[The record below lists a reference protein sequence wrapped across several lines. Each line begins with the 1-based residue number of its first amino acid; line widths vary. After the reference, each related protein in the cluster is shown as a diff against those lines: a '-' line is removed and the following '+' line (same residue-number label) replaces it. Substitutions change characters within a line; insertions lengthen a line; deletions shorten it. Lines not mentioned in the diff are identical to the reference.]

1 MDKIEV
7 SSGNGIELQGFINIE
22 LINKKDKIKRT
33 YKNTITTAGKQFL
46 LSKSAGRMLSIAAD
60 TFGMMMASNVINKES
75 FDNTG
80 YAYTNSNANRSLT
93 NVLLNLGSEADSLTA
108 NSTFIN
114 VWDNNLAEASKLV
127 GYANNNIVATQDG
140 KEGTIDYCK
149 GEYVIDANTVCERW
163 KYPEGVATGTIDTIA
178 MMPASMV
185 KFNRGDGINIG
196 KCIDRV
202 NTQYTNFGSLSTG
215 FMIPG
220 VNGYTANDEILLN
233 FNQDGISKWKFNL
246 TTGEVTQVK
255 DTDKFF
261 VLPMDFN
268 YASNPY
274 YYIMDALVIGNYLYT
289 LSLQQIGTGSQPRV
303 IVHDLNNNMNIVTKF
318 TCGLKSNNDI
328 YHNAKFLKIGNDLY
342 VTAWA
347 TGTVTESNTPGKL
360 WKLNNNGTYFNSAGA
375 YSVDFSSIGFNA
387 PSGIN
392 LNYIGLGNYG
402 NSYVMFVGSNYT
414 QYMSST
420 NMDSKKH
427 GYKSVGYV
435 FTDLSN
441 PLGTVTD
448 VICGINPGS
457 ILFSA
462 GSNKGMLR
470 IGFDSLAID
479 PIYFGSCYDYTE
491 CNKKVANNSDNGDN
505 QNKYITLYN
514 KGVIYTPDKSWTDVI
529 SFVKLNSP
537 IVKGDADIMYVSY
550 GYKVV

>member
-7 SSGNGIELQGFINIE
+7 SSGNGIKIQGFINIE

-33 YKNTITTAGKQFL
+33 YKNTITTAGKRFL

-60 TFGMMMASNVINKES
+60 TFGMMMASNVINKEG
-75 FDNTG
+75 FDTQG

-93 NVLLNLGSEADSLTA
+93 NVLLNLGAEADSLTA
-108 NSTFIN
+108 DSTFIN

-127 GYANNNIVATQDG
+127 GYANNNIAATQDG

-163 KYPEGVATGTIDTIA
+163 KYPEGVASGTIDTIA

-233 FNQDGISKWKFNL
+233 FSQDGVSKWKFNL

-255 DTDKFF
+255 DTDNFF
-261 VLPMDFN
+261 VLPMN
-268 YASNPY
+268 YNNKY

-289 LSLQQIGTGSQPRV
+289 LSLQQIGSGGQPRV
-303 IVHDLNNNMNIVTKF
+303 IVHDLNNNMNIVANF
-318 TCGLKSNNDI
+318 TCKYISNNDK
-328 YHNAKFLKIGNDLY
+328 YHNAKFLKIGSDLY

-347 TGTVTESNTPGKL
+347 TGTVTESNTPIKL
-360 WKLNNNGTYFNSAGA
+360 WKLNNNGTYFNSAGS
-375 YSVDFSSIGFNA
+375 YYNDFSSIGFVVPTGVN
-387 PSGIN
+387 I
-392 LNYIGLGNYG
+392 NYIGLGNYG
-402 NSYVMFVGSNYT
+402 SSYVMFVGSNYT
-414 QYMSST
+414 EYMSST
-420 NMDSKKH
+420 NIESNIY

-470 IGFDSLAID
+470 IGFDSLASK
-479 PIYFGSCYDYTE
+479 PYQFGSCYDYTE

-505 QNKYITLYN
+505 PNNYTTLYN
-514 KGVIYTPDKSWTDVI
+514 KGVIYTPDKSWTNVI

-537 IVKGDADIMYVSY
+537 IVKGDDDIMYVSY

>member
-7 SSGNGIELQGFINIE
+7 SSGNGIKIQGFINIE

-93 NVLLNLGSEADSLTA
+93 NVLLNLGAAADSLTA
-108 NSTFIN
+108 GSTFIN

-202 NTQYTNFGSLSTG
+202 NTQYTNFGSFSTG
-215 FMIPG
+215 FLMPG

-233 FNQDGISKWKFNL
+233 FTQDGVSKWKFNL
-246 TTGEVTQVK
+246 TTGEVTQVN

-261 VLPMDFN
+261 VLPMNFSSV
-268 YASNPY
+268 SNPY

-289 LSLQQIGTGSQPRV
+289 LSLNQIGSGSQPRV
-303 IVHDLNNNMNIVTKF
+303 IVHDLNNNMNIVTDF
-318 TCGLKSNNDI
+318 RCSLKSNNDI

-360 WKLNNNGTYFNSAGA
+360 WKLNNNGTYFNSSGS
-375 YSVDFSSIGFNA
+375 YSTDFSSIGFA
-387 PSGIN
+387 VPSGVNI
-392 LNYIGLGNYG
+392 NYIGLGNYG
-402 NSYVMFVGSNYT
+402 SSYVMFVGSNYT
-414 QYMSST
+414 DFMSST
-420 NMDSKKH
+420 NMGSNKH

-470 IGFDSLAID
+470 IGFDSLAYQ
-479 PIYFGSCYDYTE
+479 PFYFGSCYDYTE
-491 CNKKVANNSDNGDN
+491 CNKKVTNNSDNGNRADN
-505 QNKYITLYN
+505 YITLYN
-514 KGVIYTPDKSWTDVI
+514 RGVIYTPDKSWTDVI

>member
-7 SSGNGIELQGFINIE
+7 SSGNGIKIQGFINIE

-60 TFGMMMASNVINKES
+60 TFGMMMASNVINKEG
-75 FDNTG
+75 FGNTG

-93 NVLLNLGSEADSLTA
+93 NVLLNLGAAADSLTA
-108 NSTFIN
+108 NSTLIN

-215 FMIPG
+215 FLMPG

-233 FNQDGISKWKFNL
+233 FSQDGVSKWKFNL

-261 VLPMDFN
+261 VLPMSVN
-268 YASNPY
+268 PSISRPY
-274 YYIMDALVIGNYLYT
+274 YYITDALVIGNYLYT
-289 LSLQQIGTGSQPRV
+289 LSLGQIGNSRPNI
-303 IVHDLNNNMNIVTKF
+303 IVHDLNDNMNIVANF
-318 TCGLKSNNDI
+318 TCNYKSSNDI
-328 YHNAKFLKIGNDLY
+328 YHNAKFLKLGNDLY
-342 VTAWA
+342 VTTWA
-347 TGTVTESNTPGKL
+347 TGTVTESNIPAKL
-360 WKLNNNGTYFNSAGA
+360 WKLNSNGTYFNSAGE
-375 YSVDFSSIGFNA
+375 YYVDFSSIGFNA

-402 NSYVMFVGSNYT
+402 SSYVMFVGSNYT
-414 QYMSST
+414 EYMSTT
-420 NMDSKKH
+420 NIQSNIH

-435 FTDLSN
+435 FTDLNN

-448 VICGINPGS
+448 VICGVNPGS

-470 IGFDSLAID
+470 LGFDILAYQ
-479 PIYFGSCYDYTE
+479 PFYFGSCYDYTE
-491 CNKKVANNSDNGDN
+491 CNKKVANNSDNGNMD
-505 QNKYITLYN
+505 NKYMTLSI
-514 KGVIYTPDKSWTDVI
+514 KGVIYTPDKSWTNVI

-537 IVKGDADIMYVSY
+537 IVKGDDDIMYVSY

>member
-7 SSGNGIELQGFINIE
+7 SSGNGIKIQGFINIE

-33 YKNTITTAGKQFL
+33 YKNTITTAGKRFL

-60 TFGMMMASNVINKES
+60 TFGMMMASNVINKEG
-75 FDNTG
+75 FDSSG

-93 NVLLNLGSEADSLTA
+93 NVLLNLGAAADSLTA
-108 NSTFIN
+108 DSTFIN

-163 KYPEGVATGTIDTIA
+163 KYPEGVASGTIDTIA

-246 TTGEVTQVK
+246 TTGEVTQVN
-255 DTDKFF
+255 DTDNFF
-261 VLPMDFN
+261 VLPMNFSSV
-268 YASNPY
+268 SNPY

-289 LSLQQIGTGSQPRV
+289 LSLQAMGSNGVPKV
-303 IVHDLNNNMNIVTKF
+303 IVHDLNNNMNIVANFACKYI
-318 TCGLKSNNDI
+318 SNLDI
-328 YHNAKFLKIGNDLY
+328 FHNAKFLKIGNDLY

-347 TGTVTESNTPGKL
+347 TGTVTESNTPIKL
-360 WKLNNNGTYFNSAGA
+360 WKLNNNGTYFNSSGS
-375 YSVDFSSIGFNA
+375 YYKDFSSIGFEV
-387 PSGIN
+387 PSGVNI
-392 LNYIGLGNYG
+392 NYIGLGNYG

-414 QYMSST
+414 EFMSST
-420 NMDSKKH
+420 NIESYRH

-470 IGFDSLAID
+470 IGFDSLAKD
-479 PIYFGSCYDYTE
+479 PQYFGNCYDYIE
-491 CNKKVANNSDNGDN
+491 CNKKVANNSDNGN
-505 QNKYITLYN
+505 VNSKYITLSN
-514 KGVIYTPDKSWTDVI
+514 RGVIYTPDKSWTDVI

-537 IVKGDADIMYVSY
+537 IVKGDDDIMYVSY